1 MSFAT
6 CVKALLS
13 EYDKRF
19 GAWNK
24 RWHVKIKM
32 PKILVVYD
40 SLTGNTARAA
50 ELIAMGAKAVEGVNV
65 DIRKVDETSM
75 KEIEE
80 AEAVILGCPTHG
92 FTASK
97 KMKNF
102 LNKPE
107 VQEVLKG
114 KTGAIFASYSLT
126 PRALHWL
133 EKTLKG
139 LSFNVVGKLGV
150 RFSPKGEKENTFKN
164 VGKQIAEQ
172 IKTAK

>member
-1 MSFAT
+1 MGCMT
-6 CVKALLS
+6 
-13 EYDKRF
+13 
-19 GAWNK
+19 
-24 RWHVKIKM
+24 IKT

-40 SLTGNTARAA
+40 SLTGNTAKAA
-50 ELIAMGAKAVEGVNV
+50 KLIAEGAKAAEGVKV
-65 DIRKVDETSM
+65 DIRKVDAASA

-102 LNKPE
+102 LNRPE
-107 VQEVLKG
+107 VREALKG
-114 KTGAIFASYSLT
+114 KTGAIFASCSLT
-126 PRALHWL
+126 PRALQWL

-139 LSFNVVGKLGV
+139 LNFNVVGKLGV
-150 RFSPKGEKENTFKN
+150 RFSPKGKKENTFKN
-164 VGKQIAEQ
+164 LGKQIAEQ

>member
-1 MSFAT
+1 MQN
-6 CVKALLS
+6 
-13 EYDKRF
+13 ENEWDKI
-19 GAWNK
+19 N
-24 RWHVKIKM
+24 KM

-50 ELIAMGAKAVEGVNV
+50 EIIAKGTKAVVGV
-65 DIRKVDETSM
+65 KVEAASA

-97 KMKNF
+97 KMKDF
-102 LNKPE
+102 LNRPKAR
-107 VQEVLKG
+107 EVLRE
-114 KTGAIFASYSLT
+114 KTGAIFASCSLT
-126 PRALHWL
+126 PRALKWL

-139 LSFNVVGKLGV
+139 LNFNVVGKLGV

-164 VGKQIAEQ
+164 LGNK
-172 IKTAK
+172 

>member
-1 MSFAT
+1 MT
-6 CVKALLS
+6 
-13 EYDKRF
+13 
-19 GAWNK
+19 
-24 RWHVKIKM
+24 IKT

-50 ELIAMGAKAVEGVNV
+50 ELIAKGAKDVEGVKV
-65 DIRKVDETSM
+65 DIRKVDAASV

-102 LNKPE
+102 LNR
-107 VQEVLKG
+107 QEVREALKG
-114 KTGAIFASYSLT
+114 KTGAIFASCSLT
-126 PRALHWL
+126 PRALPWL

-139 LSFNVVGKLGV
+139 LNFNMVGKLGV
-150 RFSPKGEKENTFKN
+150 RFSPKGKKENIFKN
-164 VGKQIAEQ
+164 LGKQIAEQ

>member
-1 MSFAT
+1 MGYMT
-6 CVKALLS
+6 
-13 EYDKRF
+13 
-19 GAWNK
+19 
-24 RWHVKIKM
+24 IKT

-50 ELIAMGAKAVEGVNV
+50 KLIDEGAKAVNGVKV
-65 DIRKVDETSM
+65 EIRKVDAAYV

-92 FTASK
+92 FAASK

-107 VQEVLKG
+107 VREALKG
-114 KTGAIFASYSLT
+114 KTGAIFASCSLT
-126 PRALHWL
+126 PRALQWL
-133 EKTLKG
+133 EEKLKG
-139 LSFNVVGKLGV
+139 LNFNIVGKLGV
-150 RFSPKGEKENTFKN
+150 RFSPNGEKENTFKN
-164 VGKQIAEQ
+164 LGKRIAEQ